1 MSAAARRQ
9 RFSHDHQVIYAS
21 GGWYCLSR
29 AALNAIASHRCVER
43 VAAIGANR
51 SAGGEYSLRHEDAA
65 VGACAH
71 LVGARLDTSLGAV
84 CMLRVRRREA
94 YVGDCNGVTK
104 PPPLGAHPVKPVG
117 TRHGT
122 VDAAV
127 MYRTFFNRYRVGTFV
142 WRNASQ
148 RR

>member
-1 MSAAARRQ
+1 M
-9 RFSHDHQVIYAS
+9 
-21 GGWYCLSR
+21 
-29 AALNAIASHRCVER
+29 
-43 VAAIGANR
+43 AAIGANR

-84 CMLRVRRREA
+84 HAARPAEEA

-127 MYRTFFNRYRVGTFV
+127 MYRTFFNRYRVGKFV
-142 WRNASQ
+142 CGTRARAQ
-148 RR
+148 GR